1 MRIPSLCVTLRATSS
16 CVRTVDTETNGE
28 TDRVTRK
35 VSVLAVWMAVA
46 LVAGLGVSGMLQ
58 AQAVQ
63 AQAQRIVLFQAHGYD
78 PLHEPPAM
86 QYLDE
91 KSGVQ
96 AAAPQQP
103 PQQPPAQQSPALQAP
118 GQAPQPTVPR
128 LPMPIAGIPN
138 VVAAEID
145 FQGQRRYTRDMLR
158 TRLFTRK
165 GDPFDPAS
173 LQRDFMNLWNTG
185 YFEDLRLED
194 DPRPD
199 GHHLTFVVREKPQI
213 RTIDY
218 GKGMKTVSQSD
229 VLDRFKE
236 QKVGLVVET
245 PYDPTKVRHAE
256 VVLQAFLA
264 EKGHQFAKV
273 EAKATR
279 VPPNSIKLLF
289 EVDEGPTVKVGKI
302 TFTGNKAVKDRDLI
316 DAMKFSKP
324 IGIPKS
330 IYFENLWARTY
341 DQSKLGYDLEMVRGK
356 FQDIGYF
363 KALVLDPKLNL
374 YDKPPSG
381 FLYALSQGPIQ
392 IWDAMR
398 HKKPGPP
405 KPGKRVDIAITIEQ
419 NDLYHMGTMK
429 FSGVKLFRKPEQVL
443 APQFKM
449 VEGDIFNISKI
460 RKGMENIKD
469 IYKEFG
475 YINEVTEPDQDLDEA
490 AHKINMIFNIEEDKQ
505 FFVKRIE
512 FTGNTTT
519 RDKVIRRE
527 ILLDEGDM
535 FNHRLWSISILRL
548 NQLGFFEPI
557 KKEQEDDGVK
567 PNNRDGTVDINLKV
581 KEKGKNTIGLTG
593 GVSGI
598 SGTFLGLQYQTHN
611 FLGLGETLTF
621 DVQLGTI
628 QRNVLLGFTEPHLFD
643 KRYSVGFT
651 LYDRRYSYDQARQAS
666 ILAGQNLISYYDQ
679 FGSQN
684 LLNYRQNSVGAT
696 VFLSYPVG
704 RGFSRVGITY
714 GYDRSN
720 ITTFSNAAAAYFDY
734 LNYNNISGPNSLTG
748 ITTSKITPSY
758 TYNTVNSPLNPTQG
772 KNFFVGGEFAG
783 IGGTIRL
790 VRPSASF
797 TYYHPTYHKRNT
809 IGFRLLGSYMTG
821 YGGRVAPPY
830 ERFYI
835 GGEQDIRGFDI
846 RTISPIGYV
855 PNTVSINVLDSDG
868 SPRSTPVLVNGV
880 VQSAAQTMTIPINQ
894 ITFPG
899 GDMQAV
905 GNFEY
910 RIPIAGPV
918 TLAAFYDLGFDA
930 ALRRSQ
936 LTITETRYQQLLS
949 LYPNTNF
956 TQNIQLVPGTNGAPH
971 GSVGLELQVVL
982 PVVQAPFR
990 LYYAYNVQRVE
1001 TNVVPGLVVDRS
1013 QFPNNA
1019 TYAQALAYGAGTSY
1033 AEPAHAFRF
1042 TISRTF

>member
-1 MRIPSLCVTLRATSS
+1 MVLGLVCGMGVPGLAGSTLH
-16 CVRTVDTETNGE
+16 
-28 TDRVTRK
+28 
-35 VSVLAVWMAVA
+35 
-46 LVAGLGVSGMLQ
+46 
-58 AQAVQ
+58 
-63 AQAQRIVLFQAHGYD
+63 AQRIILFQAHGYD
-78 PLHEPPAM
+78 PLDEPPAM
-86 QYLDE
+86 QYQDE
-91 KSGVQ
+91 KSSNPLIQ
-96 AAAPQQP
+96 AQQP
-103 PQQPPAQQSPALQAP
+103 PQQPPNLQAP
-118 GQAPQPTVPR
+118 AQAPLPNAPR
-128 LPMPIAGIPN
+128 LPMPMAGVPN
-138 VVAAEID
+138 VVTEII
-145 FQGQRRYTRDMLR
+145 FTGQRRYTRDMPR
-158 TRLFTRK
+158 TRLFTHA
-165 GDPFDPAS
+165 GDSFDANS

-194 DPRPD
+194 EPGAK
-199 GHHLTFVVREKPQI
+199 GHTLTFVVKEKPQI

-218 GKGMKTVSQSD
+218 GKGMKSVSQSD

-236 QKVGLVVET
+236 RKVGLVVET

-256 VVLQAFLA
+256 VVLQEFLA
-264 EKGHQFAKV
+264 EKGHQFARV

-279 VPPNSIKLLF
+279 VPPNSIKLIF
-289 EVDEGPTVKVGKI
+289 DVDEGPTVKVGEI
-302 TFTGNKAVKDRDLI
+302 TFSGNQAVSDRDLI
-316 DAMKFSKP
+316 QAMKYTHP

-330 IYFENLWARTY
+330 IYLENLFARTY
-341 DQSKLGYDLEMVRGK
+341 DQSKLSYDLEMVRGK
-356 FQDIGYF
+356 FQDIGLF
-363 KALVLDPKLNL
+363 EALVLDPKLTL
-374 YDKPPSG
+374 YDKESTG
-381 FLYALSQGPIQ
+381 FLHEV
-392 IWDAMR
+392 AMAPAELWNAIR
-398 HKKPGPP
+398 RKKPGPP
-405 KPGKRVDIAITIEQ
+405 HPGKRVDIAIAIEQ
-419 NDLYHMGTMK
+419 GDLYHMGKMEFT
-429 FSGVKLFRKPEQVL
+429 GVKLFRKPDAIL
-443 APQFKM
+443 KPIFKM
-449 VEGDIFNISKI
+449 NEGDIFNVSKI
-460 RKGMENIKD
+460 RKGMETVKEF
-469 IYKEFG
+469 YKEFG
-475 YINEVTEPDQDLDEA
+475 YINEVTEPNQDIDKV
-490 AHKINMIFNIEEDKQ
+490 AHVINMTFNIDEDKQ

-512 FTGNTTT
+512 FSGNTTT

-535 FNHRLWSISILRL
+535 FNHRLWSISILRM

-598 SGTFLGLQYQTHN
+598 AGTFLGLQYQTHN

-628 QRNVLLGFTEPHLFD
+628 ERNVLLGFTEPHLFD

-651 LYDRRYSYDQARQAS
+651 VYDRRYSYDQARQAS
-666 ILAGQNLISYYDQ
+666 ILAGQNLIGYYNQ
-679 FGSQN
+679 FGQQN

-696 VFLSYPVG
+696 IFVSYPVG

-714 GYDRSN
+714 GFDKSN
-720 ITTFSNAAAAYFDY
+720 ITTFSDAAASYFDY

-758 TYNTVNSPLNPTQG
+758 SYNTVNSPLNPTSG
-772 KNFFVGGEFAG
+772 KSIFLGGEFAG
-783 IGGTIRL
+783 IGGNIRL
-790 VRPSASF
+790 VRPTGSF

-809 IGFRLLGSYMTG
+809 IGFRVLGSYMTG

-846 RTISPIGYV
+846 RTVSPIGYV
-855 PNTVSINVLDSDG
+855 PSTVNINVLDSDG

-918 TLAAFYDLGFDA
+918 TLAAFYDIGFNRA
-930 ALRRSQ
+930 MSASQ
-936 LTITETRYQQLLS
+936 LQISETRYQQLLS

-956 TQNIQLVPGTNGAPH
+956 TQNVQLVPGTNGALH

-990 LYYAYNVQRVE
+990 LYYAYNLQRVE
-1001 TNVVPGLVVDRS
+1001 TNIMPGLVVDRS

-1019 TYAQALAYGAGTSY
+1019 TFQQALAYGAATSY

-1042 TISRTF
+1042 TVSRTF